1 LGPPDQPDVGVL
13 GKRHGI
19 EVESRE
25 FDLAEGG
32 VGEIDLV
39 HPWRRRAVGEIPAI
53 EHDLAQLACEPTTDQ
68 GALLTTGERER
79 LKTLERENRRD
90 RLTAVVAL
98 P

>member
-1 LGPPDQPDVGVL
+1 V
-13 GKRHGI
+13 K
-19 EVESRE
+19 
-25 FDLAEGG
+25 
-32 VGEIDLV
+32 
-39 HPWRRRAVGEIPAI
+39 IPAI